1 MLKLIK
7 CEKFR
12 TKSISFNSGL
22 NTVLGDEK
30 ASNSIGKSTLLMII
44 DFVFGGDTYLRYNSD
59 TVTELGEHI
68 YQFKFGFDKNYY
80 FERATVSPN
89 IVEICD
95 SDFNRVDT
103 VSLEQFKNFLLDKYQ
118 LSDLLSSFRQIVGL
132 YSRVWG
138 KDNINTDKPMHSFS
152 QQTAKLAVDNL
163 LKIYGKYGE
172 LEELE
177 KSLDNVVK
185 DKSALR
191 NAWKS
196 KLIPKIL
203 KPSYLENKEIIET
216 VQIELSEIKEQL
228 AKYTDNLN
236 EIVSKELLE
245 LKADKDVLLA
255 DELNFN
261 AQLNQLRSNLTSSK
275 HFKSKNLQELVSFF
289 PNANINKLAEIDS
302 FHKEISSILATE
314 IREAE
319 KSLEQQV
326 SDIRIE
332 LSRIDSI
339 VRELTQDVTAP
350 EAVVDRIC
358 KISNK
363 LKDALLENE
372 YYELSSS
379 LKDKIKHFKADVKIV
394 RESVCGFVQSI
405 INKSAFELVSRIYDE
420 NSQSPRLLITGN
432 NYRYDVDEDTGT
444 GKAYSNLVIFDLSVL
459 RTSKL
464 PFLIHDSLLFKNIE
478 NIENRAVASMIPL
491 YEDQQKQSF
500 IAIDEI
506 SKYGSATASTLFD
519 NAVVQ
524 LDEANTLFNKVWKKQ
539 S

>member
-1 MLKLIK
+1 MLKQIK

-12 TKSISFNSGL
+12 RKSISFNSGL
-22 NTVLGDEK
+22 NAVLGDEK

-44 DFVFGGDTYLRYNSD
+44 DFVFGGDTYLQYNSD
-59 TVTELGEHI
+59 TVAELGEHT
-68 YQFKFGFDKNYY
+68 YQFQFGFDKNYY
-80 FERATVSPN
+80 FERATISPN

-95 SDFNRVDT
+95 SDYNRLDT
-103 VSLEQFKNFLLDKYQ
+103 LSLEQFKRFLADKYQ
-118 LSDLLSSFRQIVGL
+118 LSEVLSSFRQIVSL

-152 QQTAKLAVDNL
+152 QQSAKLAIDSL

-177 KSLDNVVK
+177 ENLDSVVK
-185 DKSALR
+185 DNSALR

-196 KLIPKIL
+196 KLIPQIL
-203 KPSYLENKEIIET
+203 RSNYLDNKKVIET
-216 VQIELSEIKEQL
+216 VQIELSEIKDQL
-228 AKYTDNLN
+228 AKYTSNLN

-275 HFKSKNLQELVSFF
+275 HFKSKNLQELGTFF
-289 PNANINKLAEIDS
+289 PAANINKLAEIES

-326 SDIRIE
+326 TGIRIE
-332 LSRIDSI
+332 LSRVDSM

-350 EAVVDRIC
+350 EAVVDRVC
-358 KISNK
+358 KLSNK

-379 LKDKIKHFKADVKIV
+379 LKDKIKQLKADVKVV
-394 RESVCGFVQSI
+394 RESVCDFVQSI
-405 INKSAFELVSRIYDE
+405 INKSAFELVSEIYDE
-420 NSQSPRLLITGN
+420 NSQSPRLLIMGN

-478 NIENRAVASMIPL
+478 NRAVASMIPL
-491 YEDQQKQSF
+491 YDNQQKQSF
-500 IAIDEI
+500 IAIDEV
-506 SKYGSATASTLFD
+506 SKYGDKAASKLFD

-524 LDEANTLFNKVWKKQ
+524 LDEKNTLFNKVWKKQ
-539 S
+539 SA